1 MNRKSEHQIPMGP
14 SADTSRDRQAL
25 ESMQPSAV
33 RRQMLIGAGA
43 AAALASAPALHAQ
56 GSGFPSRA
64 VTLMVPF
71 PPGAATDAIARALA
85 IPLAKHL
92 GQQVIVENRAGASGT
107 LTTQAVAQSSATDG
121 HTVAIAPATIFR
133 VPHLQKVPYDPM
145 KDITYIMNFSGYT
158 FSLVVTPDS
167 PYKTFAEFVAF
178 AKANPGKVMVGASGS
193 GSTGHI
199 ATFTLAKAIGAD
211 ITFVP
216 FKGGAEVLAAFKGGH
231 INAVIDGGW
240 AQIEKTGGGRV
251 LVTFGEKRIGRLP
264 DIPTARDAGFE
275 IVSRSP
281 IGLVGPRN
289 MEARA
294 VKGWHDAM
302 KASLADP
309 DYRKLL
315 ALHDLEDAYL
325 TGEDFRRLGERLW
338 VDEKKNFE
346 AIGMKT
352 V

>member
-1 MNRKSEHQIPMGP
+1 MNRKLANRAQHAPTQTP
-14 SADTSRDRQAL
+14 STL
-25 ESMQPSAV
+25 
-33 RRQMLIGAGA
+33 RRQIMAGAGA
-43 AAALASAPALHAQ
+43 AAALSVAPRARAQ
-56 GSGFPSRA
+56 GSGFPSKP

-92 GQQVIVENRAGASGT
+92 GQQVIVENRAGAAGT
-107 LTTQAVAQSSATDG
+107 LTTQAMAQSTASDG

-133 VPHLQKVPYDPM
+133 IPHLQKVPYDPM

-167 PYKTFAEFVAF
+167 PYKTFQEFIAF
-178 AKANPGKVMVGASGS
+178 AKANPGKVVVGASGA

-199 ATFTLAKAIGAD
+199 ATFTLAKAIGAE

-240 AQIEKTGGGRV
+240 AQIEKAGGGRV
-251 LVTFGEKRIGRLP
+251 LVTFGEQRIGRLP
-264 DIPTARDAGFE
+264 DVPTARESGFD

-281 IGLVGPRN
+281 IGLVGTRT

-294 VKGWHDAM
+294 IKAWHDAM
-302 KASLADP
+302 RASLADP
-309 DYRKLL
+309 DYRRLL
-315 ALHDLEDAYL
+315 ALHDLQDAYL
-325 TGEDFRRLGERLW
+325 SGEDFRKLGERLW

-352 V
+352 T

>member
-1 MNRKSEHQIPMGP
+1 MQETSMNRKSEHRITNNP
-14 SADTSRDRQAL
+14 SAHADAGLS
-25 ESMQPSAV
+25 SS
-33 RRQMLIGAGA
+33 RRQMLMAAGA
-43 AAALASAPALHAQ
+43 AAALSAAPAVRAQ
-56 GSGFPSRA
+56 GAAFPSRP

-85 IPLAKHL
+85 VPLAKHL

-107 LTTQAVAQSSATDG
+107 LTTQAMAQSTATDG
-121 HTVAIAPATIFR
+121 YAVAIAPATIFR
-133 VPHLQKVPYDPM
+133 VPHLQKVPYDPL
-145 KDITYIMNFSGYT
+145 KDITYIMKFSGYT

-167 PYKTFAEFVAF
+167 PYKTFAEFVTF
-178 AKANPGKVMVGASGS
+178 AKANPGKVIVGASGS

-199 ATFTLAKAIGAD
+199 ATFTLAKAIGAE

-240 AQIEKTGGGRV
+240 AQIEKAGGGRV
-251 LVTFGEKRIGRLP
+251 LATFGEKRIGRLP
-264 DIPTARDAGFE
+264 DIPTARDAGFD

-289 MEARA
+289 MDARA
-294 VKGWHDAM
+294 VKAWHDALKGSM
-302 KASLADP
+302 TDP
-309 DYRKLL
+309 DYLRLI
-315 ALHDLEDAYL
+315 ALHDLENDYL
-325 TGEDFRRLGERLW
+325 SGEDFRKLGERLW

-352 V
+352 I